1 MLEAS
6 MLTRRNF
13 VTGAIATGVLLRT
26 EAGFAKASQP
36 STAVNFDVP
45 PHACDCH
52 THFYGDPMKF
62 PPAPEHVSTPEG
74 MKPEEMAALHRALHI
89 ERVVIVT
96 PSVYGADNS
105 ATLYGMKARGANA
118 RGIAVV
124 NDKTTDSEMD
134 AMYRAG
140 VRGARII
147 ATATGLPDPAAA
159 RPIFAVAAARFKRH
173 NWHIQIYANLALV
186 SAIKDLVR
194 LSPVPVVFDHFA
206 GAQAALGLEQPG
218 FADLHE
224 LVRSGSAHVK
234 ISAPYR
240 SSAKGPDY
248 PDMAPF
254 AKALIEA
261 NPDRI
266 LWGTDWPHPLPPVLR
281 GKPSDPTPLFQIDDG
296 RLLNQLHV
304 WAPDPAIRKKI
315 LVDNP
320 ARLYGF

>member
-1 MLEAS
+1 

-13 VTGAIATGVLLRT
+13 LTGAIATGVVMRGLP
-26 EAGFAKASQP
+26 GFAKAPQP
-36 STAVNFDVP
+36 AMAVNFDIP

-52 THFYGDPMKF
+52 IHFYGDTKQF
-62 PPAPEHVSTPEG
+62 PLSPQHVYTPDA
-74 MKPEEMAALHRALHI
+74 MKPEEMSALHRALHI

-96 PSVYGADNS
+96 PSPYGSDNS
-105 ATLYGMKARGANA
+105 ATLYAMKARGANA
-118 RGIAVV
+118 RGIVV
-124 NDKTTDSEMD
+124 INDKMTDNDYD

-140 VRGARII
+140 VRGARVI

-159 RPIFAVAAARFKRH
+159 RPVYQAAAARFKNH

-186 SAIKDLVR
+186 SAIKDLVHT
-194 LSPVPVVFDHFA
+194 SPVPTVFDHFA
-206 GAQAALGLEQPG
+206 GAHAALGLEQPG
-218 FADLHE
+218 FSDLLE
-224 LVRSGSAHVK
+224 LVRSGSTYVK

-240 SSAKGPDY
+240 SSTKSPDY

-266 LWGTDWPHPLPPVLR
+266 LWGTDWPHPMAPVDR
-281 GKPSDPTPLFQIDDG
+281 GKPTDPMPMFPVDDG
-296 RLLNQLHV
+296 RLLNQLPA
-304 WAPDPAIRKKI
+304 WAHDPAIRKKI